1 MLTSTGSIEF
11 THGAENSNYID
22 LANNFLYVRAIVI
35 NAAGADLAEDAEIAP
50 ECNFLHTLWTQ
61 VDVYLNGSLVTHF
74 NNNYP
79 YRAYI
84 ENLISF
90 GRETK
95 KSQLSSLLWHR
106 NTSEH
111 FDTLGATNLGYTKRK
126 ALVAESKEIDM
137 LGKLHLDL
145 FFENRYLLNGVEV
158 RLRTIRSKD
167 LFCLHGTA
175 DQA

>member
-1 MLTSTGSIEF
+1 METLVHTSSAESTTFQLDLFSVPPSQISFEEESFTEFHVLTSTGSIEF
-11 THGAENSNYID
+11 TLGAENSNYID

-50 ECNFLHTLWTQ
+50 KCNFLHTLWTQ
-61 VDVYLNGSLVTHF
+61 VDVYLNGSLVTHS

-95 KSQLSSLLWHR
+95 KFQLSSLL
-106 NTSEH
+106 
-111 FDTLGATNLGYTKRK
+111 
-126 ALVAESKEIDM
+126 
-137 LGKLHLDL
+137 
-145 FFENRYLLNGVEV
+145 
-158 RLRTIRSKD
+158 
-167 LFCLHGTA
+167 
-175 DQA
+175 